1 MISINK
7 PEIVPDKLRD
17 IQISI
22 TEELFKKRE
31 RFKWETQ
38 HYSVP
43 IKEELKT
50 LYSNKCAFCEVK
62 LTDFDADNKF
72 TVEHFRPKEFYYWLA
87 YEWSNLLPTCP
98 KCNRLKNDEFPI
110 INDEKRIKSHPEF
123 NGKLD
128 KTKCKITASE
138 LVDEEAYIINPEIDN
153 PDLFLDFKIENN
165 KKGIEIYGIDVKNRG
180 EKTIDV
186 CNLNRVDL
194 LKDRQE
200 FVIDSII
207 ELIDFS
213 FSAKEKALE
222 LLNIAFENIEKKA
235 KDIRLVHTLFRKTI
249 LNIEKFEEIICPY
262 IENTNQREIVLEAFK
277 KYKKSSKP

>member
-1 MISINK
+1 MRQIKKDFDQIPQELLECSIKNEVELLTK
-7 PEIVPDKLRD
+7 KKVKSGCYKKANTKLN
-17 IQISI
+17 
-22 TEELFKKRE
+22 EL
-31 RFKWETQ
+31 
-38 HYSVP
+38 Y
-43 IKEELKT
+43 LD
-50 LYSNKCAFCEVK
+50 KCAYCESK
-62 LTDFDADNKF
+62 YLATSWTDI
-72 TVEHFRPKEFYYWLA
+72 EHYRPKSKYYWLA

-110 INDEKRIKSHPEF
+110 INDEKRMKFHPEL

-128 KTKCKITASE
+128 KTKCKITTLE
-138 LVDEEAYIINPEIDN
+138 LLNEEAYIINPEIDN

-180 EKTIDV
+180 KKTIEV

-200 FVIDSII
+200 LVIDNII
-207 ELIDFS
+207 ELIDHS
-213 FSAKEKALE
+213 FLAKENALE
-222 LLNIAFENIEKKA
+222 LLTIAFEKFEEKAQNI
-235 KDIRLVHTLFRKTI
+235 RQVHTLFRKKL

-277 KYKKSSKP
+277 KYKRSSNPQP

>member
-1 MISINK
+1 MRQIKKDFDQIPNELVICSAKNEAELLANRKINSNCYK
-7 PEIVPDKLRD
+7 KANTKLN
-17 IQISI
+17 
-22 TEELFKKRE
+22 EL
-31 RFKWETQ
+31 
-38 HYSVP
+38 Y
-43 IKEELKT
+43 LD
-50 LYSNKCAFCEVK
+50 KCAYCESK
-62 LTDFDADNKF
+62 YLATSWTDI
-72 TVEHFRPKEFYYWLA
+72 EHYRPKSKYYWLA

-200 FVIDSII
+200 FVIDNII
-207 ELIDFS
+207 DLIDIS

-277 KYKKSSKP
+277 KYKRSSKPQP